1 MLLGPYRQDMK
12 YKVLLKILHLLIG
25 LKRFSWWLGSKM
37 HYVLA
42 KFSAKIWRFFAFWN
56 YKLEYYLRR
65 VGWGKD
71 QIWWLKRD
79 NLQLIL
85 LAVLFISALP
95 QTKLLS
101 KEIGARPGQNTI
113 AYQLFG
119 PGEDY
124 GVEEIVSGS
133 NTGYVPVAAPVW
145 RTGAVES
152 EPAGSGSQ
160 ENVVSTELGMMAL
173 GGGAVI
179 KPSLI
184 PGMVIVG
191 VERKNIINY
200 TIEPGD
206 SLSSIAYR
214 YGISVATLMWE
225 NSLGVRSIIR
235 PGDAIRIPP
244 TTGVMHTIKKGDT
257 LKKIAAAYGS
267 KQEDIIKFNNL
278 KEDGTDLV
286 IGEKI
291 MVPGGAKQEAPAVR
305 TPLQYTA
312 TQGKYAGAKPASSA
326 QAPTVA
332 GYVWPTAA
340 RTITQYY
347 GWRHYGLDLAGPM
360 NTANYAAR
368 AGTVIKSQCGWN
380 NGYGCE
386 IMIDH
391 GNGVVT
397 LYGHNN
403 KLLVSVGDQVTT
415 GQTIGL
421 MGNTGNV
428 RGRTGIHLHFEVR
441 VNGAR
446 MNPLK
451 YVR

>member
-1 MLLGPYRQDMK
+1 M
-12 YKVLLKILHLLIG
+12 LHLLIG
-25 LKRFSWWLGSKM
+25 IKRFFWWLGPKM
-37 HYVLA
+37 YHILA
-42 KFSAKIWRFFAFWN
+42 KFSAKIWHFFAFWN
-56 YKLEYYLRR
+56 YKFEYYVRR

-85 LAVLFISALP
+85 LAVLFVSALP

-101 KEIGARPGQNTI
+101 KELGTHPGEKTI
-113 AYQLFG
+113 AYRLFG

-124 GVEEIVSGS
+124 GLEEVTAATQT
-133 NTGYVPVAAPVW
+133 NYVPTAAPVW

-152 EPAGSGSQ
+152 EPASVVQ
-160 ENVVSTELGMMAL
+160 ENSVITELGMVAL
-173 GGGAVI
+173 GGGAVYRS
-179 KPSLI
+179 SLI
-184 PGMVIVG
+184 PGSTIVG
-191 VERKNIINY
+191 IERKNIVDY
-200 TIEPGD
+200 RIEPGD

-214 YGISVATLMWE
+214 YGVSVATLMWE
-225 NSLGVRSIIR
+225 NSLGASSIIR
-235 PGDAIRIPP
+235 PGDVIRIPP

-257 LKKIAAAYGS
+257 LKKIAVAYGV
-267 KQEDIIKFNNL
+267 KTEEIIKFNNL
-278 KEDGTDLV
+278 QEDGTDLV

-291 MVPGGAKQEAPAVR
+291 MVPGGAKQAVVVAK
-305 TPLQYTA
+305 PSSKYTT
-312 TQGKYAGAKPASSA
+312 TQGSYSGTRPVSSS

-332 GYVWPTAA
+332 GYVWPSAVH
-340 RTITQYY
+340 TITQYY
-347 GWRHYGLDLAGPM
+347 GWRHYGLDIAGPM
-360 NTANYAAR
+360 NSANYAAR
-368 AGTVIKSQCGWN
+368 SGTVTKSQCGWN
-380 NGYGCE
+380 NGYGCV

-403 KLLVSVGDQVTT
+403 KLLVSVGDYVTT

-446 MNPLK
+446 LNPLK